1 MLTEPGGEGLAE
13 GGDSGV
19 RRVVGFV
26 AVQAGHPGLE
36 DVAGEGEARFS
47 DAQHNGAGGGPG
59 GLGDLADLVD
69 GNVADMCGKLGHVCH
84 PNRPPSRRLP
94 AGRPHAVGR
103 NGRAVGADILGGVL
117 SGLVIVDKPQGWTSH
132 DVVGRMR
139 RLAGTRKVGHAG
151 TLDPMATG
159 VLVLGINKAT
169 RLLTYIVGT
178 SKTYTATIRLGE
190 STVTDDAEG
199 EVAATAVAAAVTEE
213 AIRAGVAALTG
224 EIQQVPSSVSA
235 IKVNGERAYARVR
248 SGEDVK
254 LAARPVTIHRFEVH
268 AVRPARD
275 GEVLDVDV
283 TVECSSGTYIRA
295 LARDLGEALASGG
308 HLTALRRTQVGPYT
322 LDQARTL
329 EQLAEELEVLEMSL
343 AARAL
348 MPNREL
354 SEDET
359 TEISFGRR
367 IAAGVAAGTPE
378 AATADKPAA
387 AFAPD
392 GTLVALLA
400 DAGSYA
406 KPVLVFARQR
416 KARAETSRQQEQQA
430 E

>member
-1 MLTEPGGEGLAE
+1 M
-13 GGDSGV
+13 
-19 RRVVGFV
+19 
-26 AVQAGHPGLE
+26 
-36 DVAGEGEARFS
+36 
-47 DAQHNGAGGGPG
+47 
-59 GLGDLADLVD
+59 
-69 GNVADMCGKLGHVCH
+69 
-84 PNRPPSRRLP
+84 
-94 AGRPHAVGR
+94 
-103 NGRAVGADILGGVL
+103 L

-159 VLVLGINKAT
+159 VLVVGINKAT

-190 STVTDDAEG
+190 STLTDDAEG
-199 EVAATAVAAAVTEE
+199 EVTATRSAAAVTEE
-213 AIRAGVAALTG
+213 AVRAGIAALTG
-224 EIQQVPSSVSA
+224 EINQVPSSVSA

-248 SGEDVK
+248 SGEEVN

-268 AVRPARD
+268 GIRRVRTGESAVESD
-275 GEVLDVDV
+275 GEALDVDV

-295 LARDLGEALASGG
+295 LARDLGEALKVGG

-329 EQLAEELEVLEMSL
+329 EQLAEQLDVLEMSQ

-354 SEDET
+354 SDEET
-359 TEISFGRR
+359 TELSFGRR
-367 IAAGVAAGTPE
+367 IASGVRAGTSE
-378 AATADKPAA
+378 AATPENPAA
-387 AFAPD
+387 AFGPD

-400 DAGSYA
+400 DKGSYA
-406 KPVLVFARQR
+406 KPVLVFAPDNEKHPPKQP
-416 KARAETSRQQEQQA
+416 SPVQQDGQ
-430 E
+430 

>member
-1 MLTEPGGEGLAE
+1 
-13 GGDSGV
+13 
-19 RRVVGFV
+19 
-26 AVQAGHPGLE
+26 
-36 DVAGEGEARFS
+36 
-47 DAQHNGAGGGPG
+47 
-59 GLGDLADLVD
+59 
-69 GNVADMCGKLGHVCH
+69 
-84 PNRPPSRRLP
+84 
-94 AGRPHAVGR
+94 
-103 NGRAVGADILGGVL
+103 
-117 SGLVIVDKPQGWTSH
+117 
-132 DVVGRMR
+132 MR

-199 EVAATAVAAAVTEE
+199 EVVSTKSASAVTED
-213 AIRAGVAALTG
+213 AIQAGVAALTG

-254 LAARPVTIHRFEVH
+254 LAARPVTIHRFDVH
-268 AVRPARD
+268 AVRPERD

-295 LARDLGEALASGG
+295 LARDLGEALGTGG

-359 TEISFGRR
+359 NEISFGRR
-367 IAAGVAAGTPE
+367 IAAGVAAGTPD

-392 GTLVALLA
+392 GSLVALLA

-406 KPVLVFARQR
+406 KPVLVFAP
-416 KARAETSRQQEQQA
+416 SNEQQA
-430 E
+430 K